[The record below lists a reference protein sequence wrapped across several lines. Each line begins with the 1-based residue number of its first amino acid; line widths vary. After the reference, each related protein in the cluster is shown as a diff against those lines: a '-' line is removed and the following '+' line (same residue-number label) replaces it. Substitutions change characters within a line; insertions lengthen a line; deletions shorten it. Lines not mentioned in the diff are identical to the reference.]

1 MVLNTDSANYIWMNQ
16 QKNTKSYSWND
27 FYFCYLGLFLVL
39 LYFSSFC
46 DKVNVVCSLSNLFS
60 PYKHNVYEYE
70 WVFHSLDQS
79 NSILSLSDFSFE
91 TKYARILNV
100 MFFGESFF
108 AKALLFLLSVCYS
121 CLSMFEPKNLRIYLP
136 RTTWSPFPVC
146 AHVGRPEVGNDAP
159 NAQQQKRRRC
169 YFLIRDLNWQIFKD
183 PFNYNVCFLFS
194 LPCFVS
200 ALKSLNLRIFFK

>member
-1 MVLNTDSANYIWMNQ
+1 MNFPLSWSIKQHCKPFWLQLCNQICPDS
-16 QKNTKSYSWND
+16 K
-27 FYFCYLGLFLVL
+27 CY
-39 LYFSSFC
+39 
-46 DKVNVVCSLSNLFS
+46 
-60 PYKHNVYEYE
+60 
-70 WVFHSLDQS
+70 VFRWEL
-79 NSILSLSDFSFE
+79 
-91 TKYARILNV
+91 
-100 MFFGESFF
+100 FF
-108 AKALLFLLSVCYS
+108 AIALLFLLSVCYS
-121 CLSMFEPKNLRIYLP
+121 CLSMFEPKNLWIYLP